1 MPVPLRA
8 TLAGELVAL
17 LTIETLP
24 VAAPA
29 VVGLNFILKVADCP
43 DERLSGNVG
52 PLAAKPVP
60 LTCACEI
67 LKLAFPEFVSVSVCV
82 LEEPT

>member
-8 TLAGELVAL
+8 MLAGELEASL
-17 LTIETLP
+17 AIKTLP

-29 VVGLNFILKVADCP
+29 VVGLNFRLTDADCP
-43 DERLSGNVG
+43 DERLSGNAG
-52 PLAAKPVP
+52 PLAANPVP

-67 LKLAFPEFVSVSVCV
+67 VTLAFPEFVSVSV
-82 LEEPT
+82 